1 MNSILVVAE
10 ILGDQISPVTWELLA
25 GARQINS
32 RLEAVLD
39 IQILIPFHGSMD
51 LGKDLAQQLAMKS
64 GLDTRVLPCSRAHLR
79 PALLKILE
87 KINPAFILFAH
98 TTLGRELAPGIAM
111 ALEASSISGVIG
123 MDADQLVFFRM
134 VMGNTQ
140 VQMVQPCD
148 DLTCVLTL
156 VPGAFGADGGKKA
169 DPGVD
174 PGQVVMEPGFK
185 PLGRPGV
192 VRKNIVKQVCDNQ
205 SLTQARVV
213 VAAGRGVGEK
223 ENLDRVVQFAK
234 LFPASGVGASRPL
247 VDQGWISYGHQVGIT
262 GTIVA
267 PDLYIALGISGS
279 SQHLAGMSGAKWV
292 ISVNTNPHAPIC
304 GHSDMNIIADANEFM
319 DGFINKES
327 LLNNVI

>member
-25 GARQINS
+25 GARQIRG
-32 RLEAVLD
+32 RLETVSD
-39 IQILIPFHGSMD
+39 IQIFIPFHGSMD
-51 LGKDLAQQLAMKS
+51 LGKGLAQQLAVKT
-64 GLDTRVLPCSRAHLR
+64 GLDTRVLPCSRDHLK
-79 PALLKILE
+79 PALLNKMG
-87 KINPAFILFAH
+87 KINPAYILFAH

-111 ALEASSISGVIG
+111 ALEASSISGVTG

-140 VQMVQPCD
+140 VQMVRPCD
-148 DLTCVLTL
+148 DLICVLSL
-156 VPGAFGADGGKKA
+156 VPGAFALSNGKKV
-169 DPGVD
+169 DPDID
-174 PGQVVMEPGFK
+174 PGQVLIEPGFK
-185 PLGRPGV
+185 SCVKSGV
-192 VRKNIVKQVCDNQ
+192 ARKNLVKQVCDNQ
-205 SLTQARVV
+205 SLTQARVM
-213 VAAGRGVGEK
+213 VAAGRGIGEK

-234 LFPASGVGASRPL
+234 QLPGSGVGASRPL

-262 GTIVA
+262 GTTVA